1 MRSQHPGVRG
11 WLAVAM
17 VVVAA
22 ALVGCTA
29 QEVDEPAPAFST
41 AQPAPSASASA
52 AGVVREDL
60 VGDWVSPDDPDVTL
74 TLSADGTM
82 VGFDGCN
89 AHSGTWSDISG
100 GAIRLQFETSTE
112 KGCPEGFDA
121 WLVLSDGALALNS
134 TLGLYGPADG
144 PTGTLVRV
152 DG

>member
-1 MRSQHPGVRG
+1 MRSQRSGLG
-11 WLAVAM
+11 GCLLVAI
-17 VVVAA
+17 VVAA

-29 QEVDEPAPAFST
+29 QEPDEPAAASAA

-52 AGVVREDL
+52 SADVRDDL

-89 AHSGTWSDISG
+89 THSGTWSGISG
-100 GAIRLQFETSTE
+100 GAIRLQFEMSTE

-121 WLVLSDGALALNS
+121 WLALSDGAMALDS

-144 PTGTLVRV
+144 PTGTMVRA
-152 DG
+152 DD

>member
-1 MRSQHPGVRG
+1 MRSQRPGLSGR
-11 WLAVAM
+11 LAVTI
-17 VVVAA
+17 VVAA
-22 ALVGCTA
+22 ALVACTA
-29 QEVDEPAPAFST
+29 QEAYEPAPASST

-52 AGVVREDL
+52 SADIRDDL

-89 AHSGTWSDISG
+89 AHSGTWSDLSG
-100 GAIRLQFETSTE
+100 GAIRLQFESSTE
-112 KGCPEGFDA
+112 KGCPAGFDA
-121 WLVLSDGALALNS
+121 WLALSDGALALDS

-144 PTGTLVRV
+144 PTGTLVRA

>member
-1 MRSQHPGVRG
+1 MRSHRSGLGGR
-11 WLAVAM
+11 LAITI
-17 VVVAA
+17 VVAV

-29 QEVDEPAPAFST
+29 QEADEPAPST

-52 AGVVREDL
+52 SADVREDL

-89 AHSGTWSDISG
+89 AQSETWSDISG
-100 GAIRLQFETSTE
+100 GAIRLQFEMSTE

-121 WLVLSDGALALNS
+121 WLALSDGAMALNS

-144 PTGTLVRV
+144 PTGTLVRA